1 MKRRQFSQ
9 AALAALALSPLG
21 SVFAQTG
28 LKSATGFPDKPIKL
42 IVPYPAG
49 GVVDVVM
56 RLVTDPLSNQLAER
70 IVVENKTGA
79 DGRIG
84 LDFVAKAPADGYT
97 LLAATPLVS
106 VGEHLM
112 ADMKGRVNDF
122 VGICAFAA
130 PPSVYVV
137 SSSVSATT
145 MKELVALA
153 KAKPGELNVANPGA
167 GSSIH
172 LAQELFFEKAGINLT
187 NVNYKGQPP
196 SLLDLAEGRV
206 QFGIIS
212 QNLALPMIK
221 TGKIK
226 PIAVNASA
234 RTRSLPNV
242 PTVSEAGFPDI
253 LVRSWYGVAAPA
265 ATPKPVIQFLND
277 QFQRTMADP
286 SVRAKLEGLG

>member
-1 MKRRQFSQ
+1 MKRRQFTQSAI
-9 AALAALALSPLG
+9 AALASAPLG
-21 SVFAQTG
+21 QVFAQTG

-137 SSSVSATT
+137 SSSVAGYDH
-145 MKELVALA
+145 E
-153 KAKPGELNVANPGA
+153 GA
-167 GSSIH
+167 CS
-172 LAQELFFEKAGINLT
+172 T
-187 NVNYKGQPP
+187 C
-196 SLLDLAEGRV
+196 
-206 QFGIIS
+206 
-212 QNLALPMIK
+212 
-221 TGKIK
+221 
-226 PIAVNASA
+226 
-234 RTRSLPNV
+234 
-242 PTVSEAGFPDI
+242 
-253 LVRSWYGVAAPA
+253 
-265 ATPKPVIQFLND
+265 
-277 QFQRTMADP
+277 
-286 SVRAKLEGLG
+286 

>member
-1 MKRRQFSQ
+1 MSW
-9 AALAALALSPLG
+9 
-21 SVFAQTG
+21 
-28 LKSATGFPDKPIKL
+28 
-42 IVPYPAG
+42 
-49 GVVDVVM
+49 
-56 RLVTDPLSNQLAER
+56 
-70 IVVENKTGA
+70 
-79 DGRIG
+79 
-84 LDFVAKAPADGYT
+84 
-97 LLAATPLVS
+97 LLLLNLNHVS
-106 VGEHLM
+106 
-112 ADMKGRVNDF
+112 
-122 VGICAFAA
+122 
-130 PPSVYVV
+130 
-137 SSSVSATT
+137 
-145 MKELVALA
+145 
-153 KAKPGELNVANPGA
+153 LNVANPGS

-196 SLLDLAEGRV
+196 SFIDLAEGRV
-206 QFGIIS
+206 QFGLIS

-265 ATPKPVIQFLND
+265 ATPKPVVQFLND

-286 SVRAKLEGLG
+286 AVRAKLEGLDSEIMGLNNVQFDALIQSEFKRWGDLIRSRKISI